1 MCFQFIYLSIN
12 VLSFFFLHNS
22 MFTDVSCAMCR
33 YILLIP
39 ILVAPVKAACLL
51 VYAPSRRE
59 GYDAVNSRAAEIR
72 NMKFSERSRGG
83 WLWWGH
89 ATCQWPVTRRE
100 EARWRGQ
107 KLSACRVCLRRHS
120 AEMTPNTIESGWSIE
135 NYIYDLNCNL
145 SYVCIHPNEFKLL
158 SQIRLDCRVT

>member
-1 MCFQFIYLSIN
+1 MRWPFRFYLNLYIYRVCDYDRNFQFIYLSIN
-12 VLSFFFLHNS
+12 VLSFFFLPNS

-39 ILVAPVKAACLL
+39 ILVKAACLL
-51 VYAPSRRE
+51 VYAPSHRE

-100 EARWRGQ
+100 EARWRDQ
-107 KLSACRVCLRRHS
+107 ELSAACVL
-120 AEMTPNTIESGWSIE
+120 TPELSPLSLSRDDTSRESG
-135 NYIYDLNCNL
+135 
-145 SYVCIHPNEFKLL
+145 
-158 SQIRLDCRVT
+158 